1 MGKVKDRGK
10 EPAKGGDQSK
20 KKDKASKDNAAAE
33 AAAAAAAEIA
43 AFQDPMP
50 EGTDAGRERPQPRR
64 QSAKGGRAQ
73 PESGD
78 DLETSDDDGNEGPV
92 LAAQSRHVNTDLAR
106 QCAELQRALAAAEV
120 TIPSGRV
127 LMHLM
132 VFFFW

>member
-1 MGKVKDRGK
+1 MGKQKDKNK

-33 AAAAAAAEIA
+33 AAAAAAAEIEA
-43 AFQDPMP
+43 LKDPP
-50 EGTDAGRERPQPRR
+50 DAGRERPQPRR
-64 QSAKGGRAQ
+64 QSAKGGSTQ
-73 PESGD
+73 PESGED
-78 DLETSDDDGNEGPV
+78 EESSDDGKEGPA

-106 QCAELQRALAAAEV
+106 QCAELQKALAAAEV

-127 LMHLM
+127 LMHLI